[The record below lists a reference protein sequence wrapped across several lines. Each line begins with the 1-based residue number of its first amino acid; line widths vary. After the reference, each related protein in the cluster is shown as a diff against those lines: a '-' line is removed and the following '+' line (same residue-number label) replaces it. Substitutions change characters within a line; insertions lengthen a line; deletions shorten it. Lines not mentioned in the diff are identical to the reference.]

1 MNEFPQRKGL
11 PLVVCAPSGAG
22 KTTLVTKL
30 RQEFPLDFSIS
41 CTTRSPRGDEKNGI
55 DYIFLSKEEFR
66 SRIAAGYFAEWA
78 EVHGNYYG
86 TPLQPVKDSLE
97 QGRDILFD
105 IDVQGAA
112 QISLAL
118 PEARFVFIL
127 PPSLE
132 ELERR
137 LRGRGTDSDESIA
150 LRLSHAAA
158 EIRESHWFDALV
170 VNDDLDAAYDRLRA
184 FYIANTLHP
193 SLSPALARA
202 IASA

>member
-1 MNEFPQRKGL
+1 MGRNRPIERLLRLLEIPLLHLKRGL
-11 PLVVCAPSGAG
+11 EVERHRTVR
-22 KTTLVTKL
+22 L
-30 RQEFPLDFSIS
+30 RLQHLLDQ
-41 CTTRSPRGDEKNGI
+41 
-55 DYIFLSKEEFR
+55 EFR

-86 TPLQPVKDSLE
+86 TPLQPVKDSLA